1 MDGPRSR
8 GYGARSGYDVRTR
21 CIRGCTVRRQGVI
34 ISDRVPF
41 VFPCRSLQRRLAGK
55 CNSLPRASGIV
66 YKHLNTN
73 EISAVRLA
81 ILWVDWI
88 FSLSF
93 PVWQGMG
100 RGTGLETL
108 KEHLGRVAEENLAD
122 GFVMGVARLD
132 LLGEG
137 VDVAEAA
144 LEGAAGEDRFNA
156 GGLVGSVGD
165 RDGAGDRVGAG
176 EAGAGAGGDVDW
188 SRRAG
193 AAIDL
198 GDRVEQI

>member
-1 MDGPRSR
+1 
-8 GYGARSGYDVRTR
+8 
-21 CIRGCTVRRQGVI
+21 
-34 ISDRVPF
+34 
-41 VFPCRSLQRRLAGK
+41 RLNK
-55 CNSLPRASGIV
+55 
-66 YKHLNTN
+66 K
-73 EISAVRLA
+73 EIAMMRLA
-81 ILWVDWI
+81 ILPLNFI
-88 FSLSF
+88 FFLFF

-100 RGTGLETL
+100 RAAGLWETL
-108 KEHLGRVAEENLAD
+108 KEHLGWVAEENLAD

-132 LLGEG
+132 LLREG

-144 LEGAAGEDRFNA
+144 LEGAAGEDRINA